1 MLQIRSFNPSD
12 VPQLLELL
20 RLNTPKFFSENEKA
34 DFVHYLNNEVE
45 YYFVAT
51 KNDQIVG
58 CGGFNFWDEGTMVR
72 ISWDI
77 LHPDFQGQ
85 GIGKSLLKYRL
96 NEITK
101 FDKVEKVVVRT
112 SQLVY
117 KFYEKQGFILQKIT
131 KDYWDLGFDL
141 YEMELQF

>member
-1 MLQIRSFNPSD
+1 MLEIRPFNQLD
-12 VPQLLELL
+12 VSYLLELL
-20 RLNTPKFFSENEKA
+20 RLNTPEFFSEKEKG
-34 DFVHYLNNEVE
+34 DYVQYLNNEVE
-45 YYFVAT
+45 YYFVVT
-51 KNDQIVG
+51 KKDQVVG
-58 CGGFNFWDEGTMVR
+58 CGGFNFWDEGKTVR

-77 LHPDFQGQ
+77 LHPDFQRQ
-85 GIGKSLLKYRL
+85 GIGKLLLQHRL
-96 NEITK
+96 KEIAK

-117 KFYEKQGFILQKIT
+117 RYYEKQGFVLQNII